1 MLLGF
6 LLARREILLILH
18 IVDISHPPS
27 VTAHPSNMPHPSL
40 IFSRVHTLLL
50 LDFARA
56 WTIPDNK
63 REIEICIAN
72 VLWENFDLGISF
84 NELKVVRSVHVML
97 WYTIDMT
104 HEQCIGDW
112 YRSHPTMISNHLA
125 RLEGDN
131 RQL

>member
-1 MLLGF
+1 MVLRF
-6 LLARREILLILH
+6 LPAQKEILLILH
-18 IVDISHPPS
+18 IVDISHPLS
-27 VTAHPSNMPHPSL
+27 VTTHPSIMPHPSL
-40 IFSRVHTLLL
+40 IFSHVHILLL

-84 NELKVVRSVHVML
+84 NKLKVVRSVHIML

-112 YRSHPTMISNHLA
+112 YCSHPTMISNHLA
-125 RLEGDN
+125 WLEGDN